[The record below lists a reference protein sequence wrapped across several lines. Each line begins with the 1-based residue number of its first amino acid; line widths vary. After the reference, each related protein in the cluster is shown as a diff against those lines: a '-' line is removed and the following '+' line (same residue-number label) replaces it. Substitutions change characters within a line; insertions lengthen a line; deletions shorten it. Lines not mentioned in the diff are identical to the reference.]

1 MTLMLLNKAKH
12 FAMNFVSNSTLDD
25 QCYALPD
32 LLTFIKHKLSDLII
46 LAHEVSKL
54 IKNLHFIKTTSL
66 DRISVVVIKNF
77 SRE

>member
-1 MTLMLLNKAKH
+1 MTLRLLNKAKL
-12 FAMNFVSNSTLDD
+12 FAMNFASNATLDD
-25 QCYALPD
+25 QSYALPD

-54 IKNLHFIKTTSL
+54 IKNLHFIKATSP

-77 SRE
+77 SPE